1 MFLPTKRG
9 TPMKK
14 EMAILTHAESE
25 SKHLNPRFNTIVDAL
40 FHWKDKK
47 AQNIYCRLNTFS
59 GEETLTYHELYLEA
73 LQYCGRLRHGGL
85 VKGDRVLVAVPNGR
99 SFLSSFL
106 GTLMAGGVAVPV
118 VTRDS
123 VFIGLNKAHEI
134 VGHILEDCQAKFVI
148 TTPQN
153 EKLWKSLS
161 AQLKLEK
168 LQLIYDKT
176 EIGDNIAGLP
186 VELFPDDY
194 AFIQYTSGST
204 SLPKGV
210 VIPHRQLIYQV
221 ESIVVGLNSSEKDR
235 AVSWLPLFHDMGLI
249 GTFLH
254 SLYVGMEI
262 VLMSPEKFL
271 FDPKQW
277 LLAISKYKATM
288 STGPNSAYGICVSRI
303 KPEEIEG
310 LNLSSWRVAF
320 SGAEPISVEIMNRF
334 IEMFEPYG
342 FNGRAICPG
351 YGMAENCLA
360 ISFCEPGEGLK
371 WDSIQRDALEIKKQA
386 IPSRSFDGRTVCF
399 VSVGRPI
406 LDHTIRIMDDKGK
419 DLPERHVG
427 EICVKGPCIMAG
439 YFHKYE
445 ETSKTL
451 KDDWLYTGDLG
462 YIADE
467 ELYITGRKKD
477 LIIRGGRNYVPQDL
491 ERASEKVEGVRTG
504 CIIAV
509 GLFDEKTGTE
519 KIAVLAEVKPQF
531 YKKQEE
537 LKKQISRAI
546 FEEIGVAPDEVFIY
560 RRGTLL
566 RTTSG
571 KLQRAKYKQLLE
583 EGRLDSSLS
592 FLDRVRYFKFR
603 MQVLWSVLIARM
615 KAK

>member
-1 MFLPTKRG
+1 
-9 TPMKK
+9 MKQ
-14 EMAILTHAESE
+14 EMAILKHPEAEE
-25 SKHLNPRFNTIVDAL
+25 KHLSPRFETIVDAL
-40 FHWKDKK
+40 FYWKDKK
-47 AQNIYCRLNTFS
+47 ANSVYCRLDTFS
-59 GEETLTYHELYLEA
+59 GEETLTYHDLYVEA
-73 LQYCGRLRHGGL
+73 LQYCGTLRRRGL

-123 VFIGLNKAHEI
+123 IFIGLNKAHEI
-134 VGHILEDCQAKFVI
+134 VGHILEDCQARFVI
-148 TTPQN
+148 TTHNN
-153 EKLWKSLS
+153 EKLWQSLTT
-161 AQLKLEK
+161 KLNIKK
-168 LQLIYDKT
+168 L
-176 EIGDNIAGLP
+176 NIIFDTNEHKNNVPGLP

-288 STGPNSAYGICVSRI
+288 STGPNSAYSICVSRI

-334 IEMFEPYG
+334 VEMFEPYG
-342 FNGRAICPG
+342 FNARAICPG

-371 WDSIQRDALEIKKQA
+371 WDCVQRDPLEIKKKA
-386 IPSRSFDGRTVCF
+386 IPGGMCDGKTVCF
-399 VSVGRPI
+399 VSVGSPI
-406 LDHTIRIMDDKGK
+406 LDHTVHIVDEKSK
-419 DLPERHVG
+419 VLPERHVG

-439 YFHKYE
+439 YFHKFE
-445 ETSKTL
+445 ETAQTL
-451 KDDWLYTGDLG
+451 KDDWLFTGDLG
-462 YIADE
+462 YIADG
-467 ELYITGRKKD
+467 ELFITGRKKD
-477 LIIRGGRNYVPQDL
+477 LIIRGGRNYIPQDL
-491 ERASEKVEGVRTG
+491 ETAAEKVEGVRFG
-504 CIIAV
+504 CVLAV
-509 GLFDEKTGTE
+509 GLFDEKSGTE
-519 KIAVLAEVKPQF
+519 KIAILAEVKRKY
-531 YKKQEE
+531 YKKQEDV
-537 LKKQISRAI
+537 KNRISKAI

-583 EGRLDSSLS
+583 EGKLDNAFS
-592 FLDRVRYFKFR
+592 FLDRLRYFKFKLN
-603 MQVLWSVLIARM
+603 VLWSIFLARL

>member
-1 MFLPTKRG
+1 
-9 TPMKK
+9 MKNEK
-14 EMAILTHAESE
+14 AILTHPEFE
-25 SKHLNPRFNTIVDAL
+25 EKHLSPRFENIVEAL

-47 AQNIYCRLNTFS
+47 AHNIYCRLNTFS

-73 LQYCGRLRHGGL
+73 LQYCGRLRKSGL
-85 VKGDRVLVAVPNGR
+85 VKGDRVLLAVPNGR
-99 SFLSSFL
+99 SFLSGFL
-106 GTLMAGGVAVPV
+106 GTLMAGGVSVPV

-123 VFIGLNKAHEI
+123 IFIGLNKAHEV
-134 VGHILEDCQAKFVI
+134 VGHILEDCQAQFVI

-153 EKLWKSLS
+153 EKLWQSLS
-161 AQLKLEK
+161 SKLNLGQLHI
-168 LQLIYDKT
+168 IYDKN
-176 EIGDNIAGLP
+176 EEEDNIAGLP

-262 VLMSPEKFL
+262 VIMSPEKFL

-288 STGPNSAYGICVSRI
+288 STGPNSAYSICVSRI

-371 WDSIQRDALEIKKQA
+371 WDCVQRDALEVKKKA
-386 IPSRSFDGRTVCF
+386 IPGESFDGRTVCF

-406 LDHTIRIMDDKGK
+406 LDHTIHIVDEKGK
-419 DLPERHVG
+419 AMDERSVG

-445 ETSKTL
+445 ETAKTL

-462 YIADE
+462 YIADG

-477 LIIRGGRNYVPQDL
+477 LIIRGGRNYAPQDL
-491 ERASEKVEGVRTG
+491 ERAAEKIEGVRSG

-509 GLFDEKTGTE
+509 GLFDEKSGTE
-519 KIAVLAEVKPQF
+519 KIAVLAEVKPPF
-531 YKKQEE
+531 YKKQDEV
-537 LKKQISRAI
+537 KKQISKAI
-546 FEEIGVAPDEVFIY
+546 FEEIGIAPDEVFIY

-571 KLQRAKYKQLLE
+571 KLQRGKYKQLLE
-583 EGRLDSSLS
+583 EGRLESSFSL
-592 FLDRVRYFKFR
+592 LDRLHYFKFR
-603 MQVLWSVLIARM
+603 VHVLWSILLARL
-615 KAK
+615 KAKW

>member
-1 MFLPTKRG
+1 
-9 TPMKK
+9 MKLAQ
-14 EMAILTHAESE
+14 AILTHPEGQTQ
-25 SKHLNPRFNTIVDAL
+25 HLNPRFNTIIEAL
-40 FHWKDKK
+40 SHWNNKK
-47 AQNIYCRLNTFS
+47 TQKIYCRLNTIS
-59 GEETLTYHELYLEA
+59 GEETLTYHDLYLEA
-73 LQYCGRLRHGGL
+73 LNYCGKLRHSGIE
-85 VKGDRVLVAVPNGR
+85 KGDRVLLAVPNGR
-99 SFLSSFL
+99 TFLSGFL
-106 GTLMAGGVAVPV
+106 GILMSGGVAVPV

-134 VGHILEDCQAKFVI
+134 IGHILEDCQARFII

-153 EKLWKSLS
+153 EKLWKSLA
-161 AQLKLEK
+161 AQLKLGPINI
-168 LQLIYDKT
+168 IYDKDKS
-176 EIGDNIAGLP
+176 ENNIAGLP

-204 SLPKGV
+204 NLPKGV
-210 VIPHRQLIYQV
+210 VIQHKQLIYQV
-221 ESIVVGLNSSEKDR
+221 ESIVVGLNSSEKDI

-288 STGPNSAYGICVSRI
+288 STGPNSAYSICVSRI

-320 SGAEPISVEIMNRF
+320 SGAEPVSIEIMNQF

-360 ISFCEPGEGLK
+360 ISFCVPGEGLK
-371 WDSIQRDALEIKKQA
+371 WDSVQRDALESKKKA
-386 IPSRSFDGRTVCF
+386 IQGGTCDEKTVCF

-406 LDHTIRIMDDKGK
+406 LDHTVHIIDEKGHV
-419 DLPERHVG
+419 LPERSVG

-445 ETSKTL
+445 ETAEAL

-462 YIADE
+462 YVAEGD
-467 ELYITGRKKD
+467 LYITGRKKD
-477 LIIRGGRNYVPQDL
+477 LIIRGGRNYIPQDL
-491 ERASEKVEGVRTG
+491 ERSAEKVEGVRHG
-504 CIIAV
+504 CVIAV

-531 YKKQEE
+531 YKKEADI
-537 LKKQISRAI
+537 KKKISRAI
-546 FEEIGVAPDEVFIY
+546 FEEIGIAPDEVFIY

-571 KLQRAKYKQLLE
+571 KLQRAKYKKLLE
-583 EGRLDSSLS
+583 EGSLDNSFSL
-592 FLDRVRYFKFR
+592 LDRIRYFKFKVH
-603 MQVLWSVLIARM
+603 VLWSVLLARL
-615 KAK
+615 KARH